1 MNSLGAVIKEI
12 RKNRKLTQKM
22 LSEDICSQSVLSR
35 IENNEE
41 LPNVLVMQQL
51 CDRLGVTVDQIMRY
65 KSGDVHVVTYSFEK
79 MAEYFRHKKYQ
90 LLLNY
95 LKENRLEEQLYLDTD
110 WQKYYYYL
118 GSCEL
123 FVLNDYEKAIAS
135 LRKGLS
141 FTYKADKLNVSDL
154 EIQLISCLG
163 ATYGYMGNRVE
174 AERFL
179 SLSIH
184 YFNQLPNERS
194 NAELTKIFFNYA
206 DFLFKNYTEKDAEI
220 YVDQGITWARKKNSY
235 YYLSEL
241 LNLKYL
247 VLMRKNKHE
256 EAERYLNLAQQM
268 KNVESGNL

>member
-95 LKENRLEEQLYLDTD
+95 LKENRIEEQLYLDTD

-184 YFNQLPNERS
+184 
-194 NAELTKIFFNYA
+194 
-206 DFLFKNYTEKDAEI
+206 
-220 YVDQGITWARKKNSY
+220 
-235 YYLSEL
+235 
-241 LNLKYL
+241 
-247 VLMRKNKHE
+247 
-256 EAERYLNLAQQM
+256 
-268 KNVESGNL
+268 

>member
-1 MNSLGAVIKEI
+1 M
-12 RKNRKLTQKM
+12 
-22 LSEDICSQSVLSR
+22 
-35 IENNEE
+35 
-41 LPNVLVMQQL
+41 
-51 CDRLGVTVDQIMRY
+51 
-65 KSGDVHVVTYSFEK
+65 
-79 MAEYFRHKKYQ
+79 
-90 LLLNY
+90 
-95 LKENRLEEQLYLDTD
+95 YLDTD

-194 NAELTKIFFNYA
+194 NAELTKIFLIMLISYS
-206 DFLFKNYTEKDAEI
+206 KI
-220 YVDQGITWARKKNSY
+220 IQKKMPKFMWIK
-235 YYLSEL
+235 EL
-241 LNLKYL
+241 LGPAKKI
-247 VLMRKNKHE
+247 VIII
-256 EAERYLNLAQQM
+256 
-268 KNVESGNL
+268 

>member
-35 IENNEE
+35 I
-41 LPNVLVMQQL
+41 
-51 CDRLGVTVDQIMRY
+51 DQIMRY

-95 LKENRLEEQLYLDTD
+95 LKENRIEEQLYLDTD

>member
-1 MNSLGAVIKEI
+1 
-12 RKNRKLTQKM
+12 
-22 LSEDICSQSVLSR
+22 
-35 IENNEE
+35 
-41 LPNVLVMQQL
+41 
-51 CDRLGVTVDQIMRY
+51 
-65 KSGDVHVVTYSFEK
+65 
-79 MAEYFRHKKYQ
+79 
-90 LLLNY
+90 
-95 LKENRLEEQLYLDTD
+95 YLDTD

>member
-1 MNSLGAVIKEI
+1 M
-12 RKNRKLTQKM
+12 
-22 LSEDICSQSVLSR
+22 
-35 IENNEE
+35 
-41 LPNVLVMQQL
+41 
-51 CDRLGVTVDQIMRY
+51 
-65 KSGDVHVVTYSFEK
+65 
-79 MAEYFRHKKYQ
+79 
-90 LLLNY
+90 
-95 LKENRLEEQLYLDTD
+95 YLDTD

-194 NAELTKIFFNYA
+194 NAELTKIFLIMLISYSKIIQKKMPKFMWIKELLGPA
-206 DFLFKNYTEKDAEI
+206 
-220 YVDQGITWARKKNSY
+220 KNSY